1 MCAPA
6 MTSKPP
12 RQILLAE
19 DSSSQRKLLKALC
32 LQIPNAVI
40 HEAAD
45 GTWAFQLSRK
55 IPKLDLVI
63 TDLNMP
69 GMDGIELVE
78 QLSRQPHIPSL
89 LLISGHSPDLLAN
102 SVRAAQELGFTGIGH
117 LAKPIDDNLFLT
129 EITRLLDLPQDII
142 DNKSSLPLIDIITGL
157 AHNQF
162 CAFYQPIYDL
172 RQGKA
177 VQIEAL
183 ARWRHPTMGILGP
196 NQFIGMLE
204 HEGFISLLTHRIVQT
219 SLDLLMRGPETQ
231 DLRLSINLSRRLLDD
246 REFLD
251 WLVEQVESRGLA
263 FDRIVLEITE
273 TMAFTNFGHTLA
285 TLLRLRMRGFELSL
299 DDFGTGHT
307 TLEHIKNLPLTELK
321 FDRIL
326 IKDIHQDARS
336 QSIIAGMANIARE
349 LGLRMVAEGIDSP
362 LDLDYLCAHHPDIEL
377 QGFLLCKPVPA
388 EELARHIYPSCQSS
402 RRA

>member
-1 MCAPA
+1 
-6 MTSKPP
+6 MTNQPP

-19 DSSSQRKLLKALC
+19 DSSSQRNLLKALC
-32 LQIPNAVI
+32 QQIPNTIV

-45 GTWAFQLSRK
+45 GSWAFELSRR
-55 IPKLDLVI
+55 IPRLDLVI

-89 LLISGHSPDLLAN
+89 LLISGHAPELLSN
-102 SVRAAQELGFTGIGH
+102 SVRAAQELGFTGIGQ
-117 LAKPIDDNLFLT
+117 LAKPIDDDRFLT
-129 EITRLLDLPQDII
+129 EVTRLLDIPQDIS

-172 RQGKA
+172 RQGQA

-183 ARWRHPTMGILGP
+183 ARWRHPTQGILGP

-219 SLDLLMRGPETQ
+219 SLDLLTRGYNMQ

-246 REFLD
+246 KEFLD
-251 WLVEQVESRGLA
+251 WLVDQVESRGLA

-326 IKDIHQDARS
+326 IKDIHKDGRS

-349 LGLRMVAEGIDSP
+349 LGLRMVAEGIDNAD
-362 LDLDYLCAHHPDIEL
+362 DLDFLTEQHPDIAL
-377 QGFLLCKPVPA
+377 QGFLLCRPVPA
-388 EELARHIYPSCQSS
+388 EELSKHIYPGCQSS

>member
-1 MCAPA
+1 M
-6 MTSKPP
+6 
-12 RQILLAE
+12 
-19 DSSSQRKLLKALC
+19 LKALC
-32 LQIPNAVI
+32 MQVPNTIV

-45 GTWAFQLSRK
+45 GSWAFQLSRK
-55 IPKLDLVI
+55 IPQLDLVI

-78 QLSRQPHIPSL
+78 HLSRQPHIPSL
-89 LLISGHSPDLLAN
+89 LLISGHAPELLSN
-102 SVRAAQELGFTGIGH
+102 CVRAAQELGFTGIGQ
-117 LAKPIDDNLFLT
+117 LAKPFDDITFLN
-129 EITRLLDLPQDII
+129 EINRLLDVPQDIS
-142 DNKSSLPLIDIITGL
+142 DTQSSLPLIEIITGL

-183 ARWRHPTMGILGP
+183 ARWRHPVQGILGP

-204 HEGFISLLTHRIVQT
+204 HEGFISLLSHRIVQT
-219 SLDLLMRGPETQ
+219 GLDMLVRGPYTQ

-246 REFLD
+246 KEFLD
-251 WLVEQVESRGLA
+251 WLITQVENRGLA
-263 FDRIVLEITE
+263 FERIVLEITE

-326 IKDIHQDARS
+326 IKDIHQDTRS
-336 QSIIAGMANIARE
+336 QSIIAGMAKIARE
-349 LGLRMVAEGIDSP
+349 LGIRMVAEGIDNTE
-362 LDLDYLCAHHPDIEL
+362 DLDYLCEQHPDIEL

-388 EELARHIYPSCQSS
+388 EELSRHIYFDNHSI

>member
-1 MCAPA
+1 
-6 MTSKPP
+6 MTIQIP

-19 DSSSQRKLLKALC
+19 DSSSQRSLLKALC
-32 LQIPNAVI
+32 LQIPNTVV

-45 GTWAFQLSRK
+45 GSWAFQLSRK

-89 LLISGHSPDLLAN
+89 LLISGHSPELLSN

-117 LAKPIDDNLFLT
+117 LAKPIDDDLFLT
-129 EITRLLDLPQDII
+129 EITRLLDVQQDIG
-142 DNKSSLPLIDIITGL
+142 DSKSSLPLIDIITGL

-172 RQGKA
+172 RQGRA

-183 ARWRHPTMGILGP
+183 ARWRHPQQGILGP

-204 HEGFISLLTHRIVQT
+204 HEGFISLLTNRIVQT
-219 SLDLLMRGPETQ
+219 SLDMLIREPNMQ
-231 DLRLSINLSRRLLDD
+231 QLRLSINLSRRLLDD

-251 WLVEQVESRGLA
+251 WLVEQVTSRGLA

-299 DDFGTGHT
+299 DDFGTGLT

-326 IKDIHQDARS
+326 IKDIHRDARS
-336 QSIIAGMANIARE
+336 QSIISGMANIARE
-349 LGLRMVAEGIDSP
+349 LGLRMVAEGIDNTE
-362 LDLDYLCAHHPDIEL
+362 DLDYLCAQHPDIEL
-377 QGFLLCKPVPA
+377 QGFLLCRPVPA
-388 EELARHIYPSCQSS
+388 DELGKHIIPSCQHS